1 MSTAISD
8 TITSIGAAEAEFD
21 HRAAAAVA
29 AGVGPGYDSI
39 PRRRRGGVHS
49 QALGSARR
57 SAVDRRPG
65 RARPAGA
72 AIGYDHGAR
81 PSAVRRAQGVHP
93 MARVEQAQVGFA
105 VLAVTALLTA
115 IVVSG
120 LIVVAHLRAGDLGGR
135 PEGSV
140 PAVIDGRSGLGGADT
155 QPPR

>member
-21 HRAAAAVA
+21 HRAAAA
-29 AGVGPGYDSI
+29 GVDPGYDSI
-39 PRRRRGGVHS
+39 PRRRRGGTHS
-49 QALGSARR
+49 PALGSARR

-65 RARPAGA
+65 RARPGGA

-81 PSAVRRAQGVHP
+81 PSAVRRASGAHP

-115 IVVSG
+115 VVVSG
-120 LIVVAHLRAGDLGGR
+120 LIVMAHVRAGDWGSQ
-135 PEGSV
+135 PEGSL
-140 PAVIDGRSGLGGADT
+140 PAVVDGRGEPGGAAT